1 MTETNK
7 RWFVLIGILN
17 KVLSN
22 NEVEELYRS
31 GKIKIYG
38 PYADEQIKDFFNSK
52 KLIREN
58 IINRVGDPLWKPLH
72 SYEDIFIRSL
82 LTNDIFVEKKPINNE
97 EQLVMV
103 IQSIENPKRKVI
115 LWFVFVLFL
124 FTTAYYYYDN
134 YYCNPRK
141 LYKRLK
147 KNVVVIYSVINNDIK
162 GLGTGFFLKGS
173 KLILTNLHVISK
185 ATDINIKAGDGKTY
199 TPESVNFVDPVNDLA
214 LIQVSENY
222 TPEGLSLGSSDDIEE
237 GDKIF
242 VIGNPAG
249 WELTLS
255 EGIVSGKRNVDPITN
270 ANRETVQITAPI
282 SPGSSGSPVFN
293 KRGKVIGVASI
304 GSTGELQNLN
314 FAASIKPVANYLDYV
329 NKGYFKFLDINSNW
343 VYIDSV
349 NASSISSQNYYFTQ
363 KDYISS
369 RFFYAPET
377 LVNFSEDKKTV
388 WLRIDS
394 DITNRIESNFF
405 YNDYKDFYKTYY
417 SYLLCEIDCK
427 NKKYLIRIELDYLF
441 QKLQSMEDNFSNE
454 NWKTFSE
461 NSIIYRFCN

>member
-31 GKIKIYG
+31 GKIKICG
-38 PYADEQIKDFFNSK
+38 PYTDEQIKDFFNSK
-52 KLIREN
+52 KLVREN
-58 IINRVGDPLWKPLH
+58 IIHRVGDPLWKPLH

-115 LWFVFVLFL
+115 LWLVFVLFL

-134 YYCNPRK
+134 YYCNPKK

-162 GLGTGFFLKGS
+162 SLGTGFFLKGS

-222 TPEGLSLGSSDDIEE
+222 TPDGLSLGSSDDIEE

-249 WELTLS
+249 FELTLS

-304 GSTGELQNLN
+304 GSRGELQNLN

-329 NKGYFKFLDINSNW
+329 NKGYFKFLDRNEVW
-343 VYIDSV
+343 AYIDS
-349 NASSISSQNYYFTQ
+349 ISSSYIKDWNYYYTG
-363 KDYISS
+363 KDYVSFN
-369 RFFYAPET
+369 FFYAPNT
-377 LVNFSEDKKTV
+377 LIFINDKLRTV
-388 WLRIDS
+388 WLYVDGNLTR
-394 DITNRIESNFF
+394 RVVSNLNNLYF
-405 YNDYKDFYKTYY
+405 DT
-417 SYLLCEIDCK
+417 SISA
-427 NKKYLIRIELDYLF
+427 KKYLLIEVNCENKCYREIISLSYVENILT
-441 QKLQSMEDNFSNE
+441 QVNDNFVNK
-454 NWKTFSE
+454 NWVNMNPNFIKM
-461 NSIIYRFCN
+461 FCN